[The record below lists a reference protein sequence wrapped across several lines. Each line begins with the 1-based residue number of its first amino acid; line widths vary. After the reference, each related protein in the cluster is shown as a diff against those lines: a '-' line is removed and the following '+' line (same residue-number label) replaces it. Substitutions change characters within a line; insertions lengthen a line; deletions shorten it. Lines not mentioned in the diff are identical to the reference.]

1 MNKIR
6 KNRLLDN
13 KEPYSC
19 GKIINMSK
27 KEIVSLKIDEQLK
40 EQIEKQYKSFE
51 ENNNNEYIV
60 FFAKKNNINI
70 TIYVNKK
77 KEYKVTFMGVN
88 ALKEA
93 KLWDKNAKIVES
105 KKTKLNAH
113 WLNIDDQI
121 GSDEVGT
128 GDFFGPIC
136 VAASLVR
143 ESDIPYLK
151 SLGVDDSKKL
161 TDEKIKELGKILIN
175 KFPYSQLSLENEKY
189 NKLHEE
195 GINLNEMKT
204 KMHNQV
210 LLNLRNKY
218 HINNIYVD
226 QFLEKDKYYA
236 YLKDTK
242 EIVNDIN
249 FKTKGESY
257 FPSVAVASIIARYSF
272 LQKMERL
279 SEKYKMDIPFGASTK
294 VNNFAKK
301 FIKTYGID
309 ELNKIV
315 KKNFAN
321 YKEIIE

>member
-1 MNKIR
+1 MN
-6 KNRLLDN
+6 
-13 KEPYSC
+13 
-19 GKIINMSK
+19 K
-27 KEIVSLKIDEQLK
+27 KEIVSIKINEKLKDK
-40 EQIEKQYKSFE
+40 IENQYKSFKE
-51 ENNNNEYIV
+51 ENNNEYIV
-60 FFAKKNNINI
+60 FFAKKNGTSI

-77 KEYKVTFMGVN
+77 NEYKVTFIGTN

-93 KLWDKNAKIVES
+93 RLWDENAEIATSKN
-105 KKTKLNAH
+105 KLKNAH
-113 WLNIDDQI
+113 WLNLDDQI

-143 ESDIPYLK
+143 KSDIAYLK

-189 NKLHEE
+189 NKLHDE

-210 LLNLRNKY
+210 LLNLKNKY
-218 HINNIYVD
+218 HIDNIFVD

-236 YLKDTK
+236 YLSDTK
-242 EIVNDIN
+242 DIVSNIN

-272 LQKMERL
+272 LQKMEKL
-279 SEKYKMDIPFGASTK
+279 SDKYKMDIPFGASTK

-321 YKEIIE
+321 YKEIIK

>member
-1 MNKIR
+1 MN
-6 KNRLLDN
+6 
-13 KEPYSC
+13 
-19 GKIINMSK
+19 K
-27 KEIVSLKIDEQLK
+27 KEIVSIKINEQLK
-40 EQIEKQYKSFE
+40 DKIETHYQSFE
-51 ENNNNEYIV
+51 EKNNNEYIV
-60 FFAKKNNINI
+60 FFAKKNGINI

-77 KEYKVTFMGVN
+77 DEYKVTFVGTN

-93 KLWDKNAKIVES
+93 KFWDENANVT
-105 KKTKLNAH
+105 KTKRNLKNAH
-113 WLNIDDQI
+113 WLNLDDQI

-143 ESDIPYLK
+143 KSDIAYLK

-189 NKLHEE
+189 NKLHDE

-210 LLNLRNKY
+210 LLNLKNKY
-218 HINNIYVD
+218 HIDNIFVD

-236 YLKDTK
+236 YLSDTK
-242 EIVNDIN
+242 DIVSNIN

-272 LQKMERL
+272 LQKMEKL
-279 SEKYKMDIPFGASTK
+279 SDKYKMDIPFGASTK

-321 YKEIIE
+321 YKEIIK